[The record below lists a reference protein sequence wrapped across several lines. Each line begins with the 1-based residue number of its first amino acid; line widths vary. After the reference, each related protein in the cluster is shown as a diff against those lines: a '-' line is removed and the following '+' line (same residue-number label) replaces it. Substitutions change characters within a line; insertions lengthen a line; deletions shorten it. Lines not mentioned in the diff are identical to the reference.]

1 MTYRAVVFDLMDTLV
16 SNCSEE
22 QFEQSR
28 RDMAAI
34 LSLPFEEFQRLWQAT
49 NDRRNIGTEA
59 TMETHL
65 AYLCSELGFTG
76 HAEKLVEAALL
87 RSELEQQSFAVP
99 REGTV
104 ETLVRLKELGYKIA
118 VVSNCY
124 QHIPALFRGSPLA
137 SLVDQAIF
145 SCEVGLKKPD
155 ARIYQLACERLGV
168 TPKECL
174 YVGDGE
180 SDELRGAAKTGM
192 TPVLLRSPLSN
203 PNIVR
208 PGIEGWKGPA
218 VTELRELL
226 NLDILKL

>member
-1 MTYRAVVFDLMDTLV
+1 MDTLV

-34 LSLPFEEFQRLWQAT
+34 LSLPFEDFQQLWET
-49 NDRRNIGTEA
+49 TSDRRNLGIDA
-59 TMETHL
+59 TLATHL
-65 AYLCSELGFTG
+65 AHICSELGFVAN
-76 HAEKLVEAALL
+76 AEKLAEAAQL
-87 RSELEQQSFAVP
+87 RGELERPSFATP

-104 ETLVRLKELGYKIA
+104 ATIARLKELGYKIG

-137 SLVDQAIF
+137 DLVDEAVF

-155 ARIYQLACERLGV
+155 ARIYELACERLGV
-168 TPKECL
+168 TPEECL

-180 SDELRGAAKTGM
+180 SDELRGAAEVGM
-192 TPVLLRSPLSN
+192 TPVLLKSPLSN
-203 PNIVR
+203 QAIAR
-208 PGIEGWKGPA
+208 PGIEGWAGLA
-218 VTELRELL
+218 VTELREVLT
-226 NLDILKL
+226 LDILRV